1 MSCASRP
8 GRAQNQCS
16 QLIGRR
22 LPAVNAFHSPCLY
35 WLRGLDLNQRPLGCE
50 SYGHRRSA
58 QRPTVLYNADH
69 YLALASIRSHGAAW
83 PLKRGQGTANT
94 AKTRPPVDGNSELGS
109 VLDEAPTNQ
118 WNRIGRYGNQALKAM
133 RMPI

>member
-8 GRAQNQCS
+8 GRVQNQCS
-16 QLIGRR
+16 QLIGGR

-69 YLALASIRSHGAAW
+69 YLALASIRSWAAW

-109 VLDEAPTNQ
+109 VLDEAPLTNG
-118 WNRIGRYGNQALKAM
+118 IALGRMGTK
-133 RMPI
+133 R